1 MTAAPFM
8 RALAARVPADTIV
21 FDEGLTASP
30 EITRYLPPTTPGQFF
45 QTRGGSL
52 GVGFPGAIG
61 AKLARPDQTVV
72 GFSGDGGCMY
82 TIQALWTAAHH
93 RVGAKFVVC
102 NNHSYKLLKENIQQY
117 WRDQRLP
124 ERNFPGPF
132 DIRDPD
138 LDFVEI
144 ARGMGVPGVRVE
156 TPDQVDGA
164 VEQMFATDGPFLVDL
179 IISDTVAGHHV
190 NTKVGQ

>member
-1 MTAAPFM
+1 M
-8 RALAARVPADTIV
+8 
-21 FDEGLTASP
+21 
-30 EITRYLPPTTPGQFF
+30 TPGTFF

-61 AKLARPDQTVV
+61 LKLAHPDKTVV

-102 NNHSYKLLKENIQQY
+102 NNRSYKLLKQNVQQY
-117 WRDQRLP
+117 WRDLDLP
-124 ERNFPGPF
+124 EREFPISF

-138 LDFVEI
+138 LQFVDL

-156 TPDQVDGA
+156 TPDQIPDA
-164 VEQMFATDGPFLVDL
+164 VRQMLATDGPFLVDL
-179 IISDTVAGHHV
+179 VITSDIPSHIVCPESGP
-190 NTKVGQ
+190 